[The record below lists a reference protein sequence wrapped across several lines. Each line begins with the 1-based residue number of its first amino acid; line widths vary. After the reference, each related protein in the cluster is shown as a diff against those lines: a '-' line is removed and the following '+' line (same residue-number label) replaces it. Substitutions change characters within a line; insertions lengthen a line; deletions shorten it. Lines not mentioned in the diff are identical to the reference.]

1 MSFMLSWVNPT
12 QYTDGV
18 TYDAQNQNAGYEL
31 DVDSQ
36 PAVSIP
42 LQFGTSFDLT
52 TLASWSSL
60 KSGPHTVALAVVTK
74 GGVVGLFSN
83 PATFPFEAPPMA
95 PTNLVVH

>member
-18 TYDAQNQNAGYEL
+18 AYDGPNQNAGYQIDL
-31 DVDSQ
+31 DSA

-42 LQFGTSFDLT
+42 LQYGTSFDLQ
-52 TLASWSSL
+52 TLASWSSM
-60 KSGPHTVALAVVTK
+60 KTGSHTVALAAVTK
-74 GGVVGLFSN
+74 GGVVGVFSN

-95 PTNLVVH
+95 PTNVRVA